1 MIGFLGI
8 APPRE
13 HLELGARIRYH
24 HRCAVARWQ
33 TGKKRNSSGIF
44 ENVFGGSYTPHWRL
58 FGGANKNAPIM
69 DGWSTEANLA
79 DGMTYNGRRNKTI
92 FMWPEEGEGV
102 VIGLIRRGIGESV
115 SPTTSFNGETT
126 EYEEGYFAEEFWIW
140 LYAVKTRLEGTDYI
154 LVPMD
159 AVEEING

>member
-1 MIGFLGI
+1 MLGI

-33 TGKKRNSSGIF
+33 TGKKRNSSNLF
-44 ENVFGGSYTPHWRL
+44 EDVYPRGCFEPHWRL
-58 FGGANKNAPIM
+58 FEGASKHSYIM
-69 DGWSTEANLA
+69 DGWLTEQSLA
-79 DGMTYNGRRNKTI
+79 EKMPYNKRRNKTL
-92 FMWPEEGEGV
+92 FMWPEEGEGI
-102 VIGLIRRGIGESV
+102 VIGLLRRGIGESV

-126 EYEEGYFAEEFWIW
+126 EYDEGYFAQEFWVW
-140 LYAVKTRLEGTDYI
+140 VYAVKRHLEGTNYI

-159 AVEEING
+159 AAEEIC